1 MWVCWSS
8 GELQPGLA
16 RDLLILTSQCGLG
29 WLSYA
34 ADWEGVRE
42 EIAKALLKLGK
53 CLYLWSFQFGIVS
66 AIQVGL
72 CCSSLQP
79 CVPEAL
85 GQQQGTAAVCSWFLA

>member
-8 GELQPGLA
+8 GELQLGLA
-16 RDLLILTSQCGLG
+16 MGLLILTSQCGLV

-34 ADWEGVRE
+34 ADLERVRD

>member
-1 MWVCWSS
+1 MWVCWSP

-16 RDLLILTSQCGLG
+16 MDLLILASQCGLR

-34 ADWEGVRE
+34 EDWEGVKD

-53 CLYLWSFQFGIVS
+53 CSCLWSSQFGTVS
-66 AIQVGL
+66 AMQVGL

-79 CVPEAL
+79 RAPEAL
-85 GQQQGTAAVCSWFLA
+85 G